1 MGWRVVP
8 AIPYVGNFATVS
20 RELSTK
26 PLTVFRAGEQA
37 ERTKAEHAPDKCVHQ
52 TSFANRPVKV
62 PRVSKRANPKRVASF
77 EAVATKGVGVFDT
90 LKAVA
95 KLVLTELKRGG

>member
-1 MGWRVVP
+1 MVGHRRSPPQIWNLVGWRVVP

-37 ERTKAEHAPDKCVHQ
+37 ERTKAEHAPDKMLPCSPQ
-52 TSFANRPVKV
+52 PT
-62 PRVSKRANPKRVASF
+62 PRCSKRMQISDSPHKRSRF
-77 EAVATKGVGVFDT
+77 
-90 LKAVA
+90 L
-95 KLVLTELKRGG
+95 